1 MKNLIGKEGV
11 GHDRFIVRNSQAHP
25 YNPINAGSWNE
36 EERKR
41 ARTFA
46 VALYSAKRLYSEQ
59 PFIFE
64 HSLLKL
70 KDFPFMLAH
79 NQEQYL
85 VIRTQDLKPFMV
97 GDDVYKG
104 IIALAENDN
113 TQYTQEELLQIKN
126 TVALSLEV
134 QL

>member
-1 MKNLIGKEGV
+1 
-11 GHDRFIVRNSQAHP
+11 
-25 YNPINAGSWNE
+25 
-36 EERKR
+36 
-41 ARTFA
+41 
-46 VALYSAKRLYSEQ
+46 
-59 PFIFE
+59 
-64 HSLLKL
+64 
-70 KDFPFMLAH
+70 MLAH